1 MDFRAFLSVGAGA
14 SSTVNLARPSVRC
27 AGAAGGRTLVLGILL
42 LAPGLAACGP
52 PIRVK
57 RVSAPVAYREATANA
72 LSTGRASEWARTTAN
87 EWGLLEAFDEA
98 PEAALERLRQVEVSG
113 RGGRQEL
120 FALAEFSFQHA
131 ARGGGRAW
139 YLASAVYAYAFLFAS
154 TGSDGESA
162 LDPLDPRTRLAADLY
177 NRALVEAFEV
187 RGLGRVAVEP
197 GVFPLPFGE
206 IAIATDASQLRWGDR
221 MLVDLAPSAELEVEG
236 MRNRHLVPGIGAA
249 LSATAAPLPGVDVAK
264 SFIAPRA
271 RVATTMVL
279 RIDDVRAGI
288 ASGRLSGRLDLY
300 AAGEFDRAS
309 IEGHEVALEVD
320 ETAPIAV
327 MLAGSPVWKAEFW
340 AFFGRNSAG
349 VPLPVLASL
358 EPYRPG
364 RIPVVFVHGTE
375 SSPARWADMANDLL
389 ADPWI
394 HQRYQFWYFSY
405 DSGNPIAY
413 SSLLLREKLERAIL
427 QLDPEGRDPCL
438 RDMVVIGH
446 SQGGLLAKMTAIRT
460 GGDLW
465 NASFTVPP
473 EQVPVSD
480 ATKALLR
487 RGLFVEPVPSVRRV
501 IFVATPHRGSF
512 LTGGIVNRL
521 VRRLVKL
528 PSNLA
533 SLTIAFATAG
543 PRILRGG
550 GEVVE
555 VPTAVDNMTP
565 GSRFLDGLVKIPV
578 VSGVPFHS
586 IISVEE
592 QFPVVEQGN
601 DGVVEWTSAHLEGA
615 ASEIVVRSPHSCQ
628 AHPDT
633 VQEVRRILRVHAE
646 EVAGTGRQCGPVTR
660 PAGA

>member
-1 MDFRAFLSVGAGA
+1 MSEWIPGRRLESSRRASRGREGGASHRAATVALAFLATA
-14 SSTVNLARPSVRC
+14 
-27 AGAAGGRTLVLGILL
+27 
-42 LAPGLAACGP
+42 LAACGP

-57 RVSAPVAYREATANA
+57 RVSAPVAYRETTANA
-72 LSTGRASEWARTTAN
+72 ISSGRASEWARTTAN
-87 EWGLLEAFDEA
+87 QWGLLEGFDEQ
-98 PEAALERLRQVEVSG
+98 PEVALEKLRGIEASG

-120 FALAEFSFQHA
+120 FALAELSFEHA
-131 ARGGGRAW
+131 ERGGHRPW

-154 TGSDGESA
+154 SDSDGLPA

-177 NRALVEAFEV
+177 NRALVEAFQV
-187 RGLGRVAVEP
+187 RGLGWVAVEP

-206 IAIATDASQLRWGDR
+206 IAITTEASQLRWGDR
-221 MLVDLAPSAELEVEG
+221 VLTELTPASEVEILG

-249 LSATAAPLPGVDVAK
+249 LSATAAPLPGVDVTR
-264 SFIAPRA
+264 SLITPRA
-271 RVATTMVL
+271 RVATTLVL
-279 RIDDVRAGI
+279 RVEDVRAGI
-288 ASGRLSGRLDLY
+288 ASGHLAGRLDLY
-300 AAGEFDRAS
+300 AASEFDKAT

-320 ETAPIAV
+320 ETAPLAV

-405 DSGNPIAY
+405 DSGNPIPY
-413 SSLLLREKLERAIL
+413 SALLLREKLAKAIE

-446 SQGGLLAKMTAIRT
+446 SQGGLLTKMTAVRT
-460 GGDLW
+460 GDDLW
-465 NASFTVPP
+465 GASFKVPP
-473 EQVPVSD
+473 EEVQVSD
-480 ATKALLR
+480 STKSLLR
-487 RGLFVEPVPSVRRV
+487 RGFFVEPVPSVKRV
-501 IFVATPHRGSF
+501 VFVSTPHRGSF

-528 PSNLA
+528 PANLA
-533 SLTIAFATAG
+533 SLTVAFATEG
-543 PRILRGG
+543 PRILRSG
-550 GEVVE
+550 GELGE

-565 GSRFLDGLVKIPV
+565 GNRFLDGLAKIPV
-578 VSGVPFHS
+578 VPDVPFHS

-592 QFPVVEQGN
+592 KFPVVEQGN
-601 DGVVEWTSAHLEGA
+601 DGVVEYTSAHLDGA
-615 ASEIVVRSPHSCQ
+615 ASEVVVRSPHSCQ

-646 EVAGTGRQCGPVTR
+646 EVAGTGQQCGPAPKAATD
-660 PAGA
+660 